1 MRKNTAVPELLT
13 KDMKELLEA
22 LNKWG
27 VQYLIV
33 GAHALGVYTEPR
45 GTKDLDIWVNPTP
58 ENAKVV
64 HAALKEYAA
73 PLFGVT
79 EEFFTEKDTF
89 LVVGVAPNRFDIL
102 KSIPGVEFDACWA
115 NRQAFDV
122 GGVTANF
129 PSLKDLYAA
138 KVAAGRPQDLVDA
151 DKLKT
156 ALGLERTQTEG
167 HDVKV
172 EGQSPQQPGPEL
184 PAPEQQQKHNRRR
197 RGR

>member
-1 MRKNTAVPELLT
+1 MPEQLT
-13 KDMKELLEA
+13 NDTRELLEA
-22 LNKWG
+22 LNKWQA
-27 VQYLIV
+27 QYLIV

-45 GTKDLDIWVNPTP
+45 GTKYLDIWVNPTP

-64 HAALKEYAA
+64 YSALKEFAA

-79 EEFFTEKDTF
+79 EAFFTETDTF

-115 NRQAFDV
+115 RRRVFDV
-122 GGVTANF
+122 GGVTATF
-129 PSLKDLYAA
+129 PRLEDLIAA

-156 ALGLERTQTEG
+156 VLRLEQKEAE
-167 HDVKV
+167 DPDAKIK
-172 EGQSPQQPGPEL
+172 EQKSEQST
-184 PAPEQQQKHNRRR
+184 APEPSPPEHTRQKEQQSDES
-197 RGR
+197 